1 MASVVFEKQLANIK
15 KGLELLHEMTQS
27 MQELTDLS
35 NENFMQK
42 NIAQIQKA
50 NNELGNTAKKMQGI
64 TQQSKK
70 SFDFKPGI
78 KSINALK
85 LGLTAV
91 GKLLDGIYQKT
102 KMIVFAGIAAFAGM
116 GFMASNQ
123 SKKNNQ
129 AKDIGLS
136 PAKMLA
142 LENAGKIKAGDSN
155 RYVESFI
162 NIKTNATSNNAS
174 DFATL
179 SLNYA
184 DFADMSDPNQMFE
197 VFNAKAQE
205 INKMKGPESEH
216 LREAFKNIVGHSTT
230 EFHKAGAYT
239 EYLNQHKEA
248 QKAGLDSLGGAGES
262 FDRALAQ
269 LQMTLTTIVSKLAP
283 FITQIS
289 DAFTKGLR
297 DLLNNK
303 EFNAMLKNFGKAME
317 QFGNNLSTNIIDFFK
332 NLPEYI
338 EKVKN
343 FFQWVFDKLMGL
355 AAFFGN
361 DEAKEYKK
369 NKEQEKVKQSIKTF
383 QEAQEIIIKL
393 KKQGLSDDKL
403 VAELMNNKEF
413 EEKLKYFKT
422 LSKEQKEQVAK
433 EFGMDMSSTTLGFGT
448 NGSGTTFSQKFNEG
462 TNTRMEHNNMTRAL
476 VAHITI
482 NNADGSTNQ
491 TMQTIRL
498 EGGSR

>member
-70 SFDFKPGI
+70 SFNFKPGL

-102 KMIVFAGIAAFAGM
+102 KMIVFAGIAAFAGI

-123 SKKNNQ
+123 SKKNQQ

-155 RYVESFI
+155 RYVESFR
-162 NIKTNATSNNAS
+162 NIKTNATSSNAS

-179 SLNYA
+179 GLKYE
-184 DFADMSDPNQMFE
+184 DFADMSDPNQMFK

-205 INKMKGPESEH
+205 INKMKGANSEH
-216 LREAFKNIVGHSTT
+216 LREAFKNIVGYSTT

-239 EYLNQHKEA
+239 EYLNQHEDARKL
-248 QKAGLDSLGGAGES
+248 GLDSLGGAGES

-269 LQMTLTTIVSKLAP
+269 LQMTLMSIVSKLAP

-303 EFNAMLKNFGKAME
+303 EFNAMLKNFGEAME
-317 QFGNNLSTNIIDFFK
+317 QFGKNLSTHIIDFFK
-332 NLPEYI
+332 NLPGYI

-343 FFQWVFDKLMGL
+343 FFQWVFNKIMEW
-355 AAFFGN
+355 AAMFGN
-361 DEAKEYKK
+361 KEAKEYLENKTQSTIKK
-369 NKEQEKVKQSIKTF
+369 AVEKVGTFNSEKEALEFIKANAKDF
-383 QEAQEIIIKL
+383 EKIKEL
-393 KKQGLSDDKL
+393 PSHDAIDYFNKVLNIDYKKLGWDHVQKARHENRIRESVDRGIFEFIGVNDDKRDERMAKFL
-403 VAELMNNKEF
+403 YDLQKDININ
-413 EEKLKYFKT
+413 LT
-422 LSKEQKEQVAK
+422 LNTPEGQVQQQVK
-433 EFGMDMSSTTLGFGT
+433 
-448 NGSGTTFSQKFNEG
+448 
-462 TNTRMEHNNMTRAL
+462 
-476 VAHITI
+476 I
-482 NNADGSTNQ
+482 Q
-491 TMQTIRL
+491 TQ
-498 EGGSR
+498 GGR

>member
-64 TQQSKK
+64 AQQSKK
-70 SFDFKPGI
+70 SFNFKPGI

-102 KMIVFAGIAAFAGM
+102 KMIVFAGIAAFAGI

-123 SKKNNQ
+123 SKKNQQ

-155 RYVESFI
+155 RYVESFR

-179 SLNYA
+179 GLNYA
-184 DFADMSDPNQMFE
+184 DFADMSDPNQMFK

-205 INKMKGPESEH
+205 INKMKGAESEH
-216 LREAFKNIVGHSTT
+216 LREAFKNIVGYSTT

-239 EYLNQHKEA
+239 EYLNQYKEA

-262 FDRALAQ
+262 FDKALAQ
-269 LQMTLTTIVSKLAP
+269 LQMTLTTIVSKLSP

-303 EFNAMLKNFGKAME
+303 EFNVMLKNFGKAME
-317 QFGNNLSTNIIDFFK
+317 QFGKSISTHIINFFK
-332 NLPEYI
+332 NLPEYLQKI
-338 EKVKN
+338 KEVFSWMFELFVDIAYVSNAKWATDSKIKQSKEKISLIQAEINKQTSKNPNNAEAIIKQVVKN
-343 FFQWVFDKLMGL
+343 KMSDLEYIADLRGEDKKKL
-355 AAFFGN
+355 ALSLGMSEVDAKKFSSYGVT
-361 DEAKEYKK
+361 DSYEAKNYIAPLL
-369 NKEQEKVKQSIKTF
+369 EKMF
-383 QEAQEIIIKL
+383 L
-393 KKQGLSDDKL
+393 
-403 VAELMNNKEF
+403 N
-413 EEKLKYFKT
+413 
-422 LSKEQKEQVAK
+422 
-433 EFGMDMSSTTLGFGT
+433 
-448 NGSGTTFSQKFNEG
+448 
-462 TNTRMEHNNMTRAL
+462 
-476 VAHITI
+476 AHITI

-491 TMQTIRL
+491 AMQTIRL

>member
-70 SFDFKPGI
+70 SFNFKPGL

-102 KMIVFAGIAAFAGM
+102 KMIVFAGIAAFAGI

-123 SKKNNQ
+123 HKKNQQ

-136 PAKMLA
+136 SAKMLA

-155 RYVESFI
+155 RYVESYR
-162 NIKTNATSNNAS
+162 NIKNNATSSNAS

-179 SLNYA
+179 GLNYA
-184 DFADMSDPNQMFE
+184 DFADMSDPNQMFK

-205 INKMKGPESEH
+205 INKMKGANSEH
-216 LREAFKNIVGHSTT
+216 LREAFKNIVGYSTT
-230 EFHKAGAYT
+230 EFYKAGAYT

-269 LQMTLTTIVSKLAP
+269 LQMTLITITSKLAP

-289 DAFTKGLR
+289 NAFTKGLR

-303 EFNAMLKNFGKAME
+303 EFNAMLKNFGEAME
-317 QFGNNLSTNIIDFFK
+317 QFGKNMSTHIINFFK
-332 NLPEYI
+332 NLPGYLQKIKEVFSWMFELFVDIAYVANAKWATDSKIKQSKEKISLIQTEINEQINKNPNNAEAIIKQVIKDKMSDLEYI
-338 EKVKN
+338 ADLRGEDKN
-343 FFQWVFDKLMGL
+343 KLALSLGMSEVDAKKFSSYGGFDSY
-355 AAFFGN
+355 
-361 DEAKEYKK
+361 EAKNYIAPLLEKK
-369 NKEQEKVKQSIKTF
+369 FLN
-383 QEAQEIIIKL
+383 A
-393 KKQGLSDDKL
+393 
-403 VAELMNNKEF
+403 
-413 EEKLKYFKT
+413 Y
-422 LSKEQKEQVAK
+422 
-433 EFGMDMSSTTLGFGT
+433 
-448 NGSGTTFSQKFNEG
+448 
-462 TNTRMEHNNMTRAL
+462 
-476 VAHITI
+476 ITI

-491 TMQTIRL
+491 AMQTIRL